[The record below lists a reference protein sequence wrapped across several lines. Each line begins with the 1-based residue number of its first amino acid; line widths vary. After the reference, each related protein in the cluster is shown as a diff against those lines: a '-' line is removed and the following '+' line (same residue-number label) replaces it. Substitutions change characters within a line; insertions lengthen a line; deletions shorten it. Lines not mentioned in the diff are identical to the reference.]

1 MTARFL
7 LSILSKIFAFVGLS
21 LDLFGLLRLFKFEP
35 KPLNEVNENVL
46 EATLVDYVD
55 LEKVK

>member
-35 KPLNEVNENVL
+35 KPLNEVN
-46 EATLVDYVD
+46 
-55 LEKVK
+55 